1 MNQQTAHSPGPSE
14 ESEDRRSDREP
25 PVRALKLELNAAQL
39 DALITLEKFGWYLEF
54 IRHNPPHAPVGILC
68 DPDKHKYALLTEKG
82 ELIESPAFESF
93 RN

>member
-1 MNQQTAHSPGPSE
+1 MNQQTAHSANPSKDSGE
-14 ESEDRRSDREP
+14 RRSDREA

-54 IRHNPPHAPVGILC
+54 IRHNPPHAPVGVLC
-68 DPDKHKYALLTEKG
+68 DPDKHEYALLTEQG

-93 RN
+93 RH